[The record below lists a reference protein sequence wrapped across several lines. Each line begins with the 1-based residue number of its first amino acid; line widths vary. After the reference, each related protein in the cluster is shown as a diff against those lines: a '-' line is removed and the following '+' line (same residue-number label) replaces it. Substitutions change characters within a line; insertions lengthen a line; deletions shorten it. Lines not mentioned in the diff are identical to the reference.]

1 MHTLSVTEQGT
12 ELHVEGETL
21 VVSRGGRSLRRVR
34 MAELHQVLLFGQ
46 VQLSTAAVARLVRR
60 EVDVVFLTRQ
70 GYFRARLVGA
80 GARQARLRLAQLRR
94 AREPGFCVAVSRALV
109 AGKINHQRQVLLRA
123 QRRLHDEALADAL
136 GRLRLL
142 AEESAREEELERL
155 RGLEGMAAAVYFGQ
169 FGKLLRVADLTFAG
183 RSRRPPRDPINACL
197 SFGYTLLG
205 NLLETDLLRCGLEPL
220 VGFLHQPE
228 HGRPSLMLDL
238 LEESRP
244 LVDALVLRLV
254 NRRQLGPVDFE
265 RRGGPE
271 LDEIL
276 AETPADDA
284 GGAAPAP
291 EGPAAGAAAGE
302 GVYLADTGRRV
313 FLTEFF
319 RRLRETLYYPPRQ
332 AAFELR
338 DVLRQ
343 QVYHL
348 ARVIEGEEAE
358 YRPFVPG

>member
-12 ELHVEGETL
+12 EVHAEGETL
-21 VVSRGGRSLRRVR
+21 LVSRGGRPLRRVR
-34 MAELHQVLLFGQ
+34 IAELDQVLLFGQ
-46 VQLSTAAVARLVRR
+46 VQLSTAAVARLMRR
-60 EVDVVFLTRQ
+60 EVDVVFLTHQ

-94 AREPGFCVAVSRALV
+94 ALEPGFCVAVSRALV

-123 QRRLHDEALADAL
+123 QRRLRDEALADAL

-142 AEESAREEELERL
+142 AEECPREEDLERL
-155 RGLEGMAAAVYFGQ
+155 RGLEGMAAALYFGQ
-169 FGKLLRVADLTFAG
+169 FGKLLRVADLPFAG
-183 RSRRPPRDPINACL
+183 RSRRPPRDPVNACL
-197 SFGYTLLG
+197 SFGYALLG
-205 NLLETDLLRCGLEPL
+205 NVLETEILRCGLEPL
-220 VGFLHQPE
+220 VGFLHQPA

-244 LVDALVLRLV
+244 LVDTLVLRLI

-271 LDEIL
+271 LEEIL
-276 AETPADDA
+276 AEMPAEDA
-284 GGAAPAP
+284 GGAVPAP
-291 EGPAAGAAAGE
+291 DAAAGRPGAGE
-302 GVYLADTGRRV
+302 GVYLAATGRRV

-332 AAFELR
+332 AAFDLR

-348 ARVIEGEEAE
+348 ARVIEGEERE